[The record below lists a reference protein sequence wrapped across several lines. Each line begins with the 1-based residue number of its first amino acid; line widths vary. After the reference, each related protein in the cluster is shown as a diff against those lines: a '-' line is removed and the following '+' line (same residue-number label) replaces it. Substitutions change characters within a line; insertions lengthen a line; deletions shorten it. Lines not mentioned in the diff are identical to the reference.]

1 MDPYI
6 AELDQESASTLR
18 LLERVPE
25 SQLAWRPHS
34 KSMSLGQLALH
45 VAGIPG
51 IVTDLIQVDEVEPP
65 SFADFPEASSRADVL
80 EEFETSLARA
90 KTMLAEMD
98 EQAAMSLWSVVGDGQ
113 EMMSVP
119 RVGLV
124 RSIMLN
130 HLYHHRGELV
140 VYLRLLDVPIP
151 AIYGASADE
160 NLFAPAAE

>member
-1 MDPYI
+1 
-6 AELDQESASTLR
+6 
-18 LLERVPE
+18 
-25 SQLAWRPHS
+25 
-34 KSMSLGQLALH
+34 MSLGQLALH

-51 IVTDLIQVDEVEPP
+51 IVTDLLQVDEVEPP
-65 SFADFPEASSRADVL
+65 SFGDFPEASSTAEIL
-80 EEFETSLARA
+80 CEFEASLTRA
-90 KTMLAEMD
+90 TGMLADMD
-98 EQAAMSLWSVVGDGQ
+98 EEAAMSMWSVVGNGQ
-113 EMMSVP
+113 ELMSVP

-160 NLFAPAAE
+160 NLFAPPAD